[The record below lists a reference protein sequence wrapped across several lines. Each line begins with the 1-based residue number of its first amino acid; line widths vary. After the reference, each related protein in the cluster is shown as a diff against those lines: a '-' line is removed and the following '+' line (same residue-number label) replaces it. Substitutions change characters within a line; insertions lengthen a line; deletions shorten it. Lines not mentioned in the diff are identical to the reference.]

1 MRMRL
6 VRYIF
11 IFFTG
16 LQVLSLQAQEKSGYI
31 PLTKA
36 ERQQVETL
44 LGKMTLEEKAHQLAS
59 FYPNANRRLNIP
71 HMQAGEALHGIVA
84 AGATSFP
91 QAISLASSWDQS
103 LVERV
108 STAIAKEA
116 RAIGIHHVYTPM
128 LGVLRDARWGRFE
141 EGYGEDAYFVSK
153 IGVAFINGLQGTGKN
168 KFNKDHVVAT
178 AKHFVADSEP
188 LLGANGAAVEISLRS
203 LHEVHLPPFRAA
215 VEEAQVGAVMPAHHT
230 LNGIPCHINTYTL
243 NDVFRKEYGFDGLGV
258 SDNNDLRWVQ
268 DRLFA
273 TESREE
279 TIRKGLEAGVHTEL
293 AFKQT
298 WADKR
303 MYGPPLVAAVKS
315 GKVPVKL
322 VDDAVRKVLE
332 FKIALHLDQEEN
344 PLGKEM
350 TELQKGT
357 KDADVNADVFFSQI
371 DGSLSSP
378 RSNYKVI
385 LNTPAHDALA
395 LEAAR
400 KSIILLKNANAL
412 LPFKKDQFKKIAVI
426 GPNADT
432 IRLGTYST
440 QQPKHFITVKQGIEN
455 AVGKKGTV
463 LYAKGT
469 NIQQPKAEDI
479 AEAVAIAQQADV
491 CILVLG
497 DDDKT
502 VMENVD
508 RDDIALPGDQDKLMQ
523 AIVATGKP
531 VVLVL
536 LHGRP
541 AAIQWAKDHVPAIL
555 DGWFLGQETG
565 KVIAEAIFGD
575 INPSGKLTVTYPR
588 NVGQVPAFYNTLIPG
603 RPRMMWGTQEGA
615 TYPFG
620 HGISYTQFKYG
631 ELKLSKP
638 TMTAGETITVEVEI
652 TNTGE
657 VAGDEIVQLYLRDDV
672 SSLARPIKE
681 LKGFK
686 RISLQ
691 PGETQKV
698 TLPISTRALEFW
710 KDGKWITEPGS
721 FTVMV
726 GPSSEEFKTTK
737 LQLTQ

>member
-1 MRMRL
+1 MRL
-6 VRYIF
+6 KF
-11 IFFTG
+11 ILCAIVC
-16 LQVLSLQAQEKSGYI
+16 LQFSTTQSQEKTGYI
-31 PLTKA
+31 PLTPK
-36 ERQQVETL
+36 ERQQVAL
-44 LGKMTLEEKAHQLAS
+44 LLSKMTVEEKAHQLAS
-59 FYPNANRRLNIP
+59 FYPNANKRLNIP

-91 QAISLASSWDQS
+91 QAIALASSWDTG

-108 STAIAKEA
+108 STVIAKEA
-116 RAIGIHHVYTPM
+116 RAMGIQHCYTPM

-141 EGYGEDAYFVSK
+141 EGYSEDPYLVSK
-153 IGVAFINGLQGTGKN
+153 IGVAFINGLQGTGKSR
-168 KFNKDHVVAT
+168 FNKDHVVAT

-215 VEEAQVGAVMPAHHT
+215 VEEAQVGAIMPAHHT
-230 LNGIPCHINTYTL
+230 LNGVPCHINTYTL
-243 NDVFRKEYGFDGLGV
+243 NDVLRRAYGFDGLVV

-279 TIRKGLEAGVHTEL
+279 TILKALEAGVHTEL

-303 MYGPPLVAAVKS
+303 MYGPLLVNAVKN
-315 GKVPVKL
+315 GKVPMKL
-322 VDDAVRKVLE
+322 LDDAVRKVLE
-332 FKIALHLDQEEN
+332 FKVALHLEEEEN

-378 RSNYKVI
+378 RSNYKTV
-385 LNTPAHDALA
+385 LSNPEHDVLA

-400 KSIILLKNANAL
+400 KSIILLKNANNL

-432 IRLGTYST
+432 VRLGTYST
-440 QQPKHFITVKQGIEN
+440 QQPKHFITVKQGIESLAN
-455 AVGKKGTV
+455 KNTSI

-469 NIQQPKAEDI
+469 DIQHPNDSQITA
-479 AEAVAIAQQADV
+479 AVAVAKAADV

-497 DDDKT
+497 DDEKT

-508 RDDIALPGDQDKLMQ
+508 RDDIALPGDQNKLMQ

-541 AAIQWAKDHVPAIL
+541 PGIQWAKDNVPAIL

-565 KVIAEAIFGD
+565 KVIAETIFGET
-575 INPSGKLTVTYPR
+575 NPSGKLTVTYPR

-603 RPRMMWGTQEGA
+603 RPREMWGTAQGA

-620 HGISYTQFKYG
+620 YGLSYTQFKYS
-631 ELKLSKP
+631 EIKLSKT
-638 TMTAGETITVEVEI
+638 TMKNSETVFAEVEL
-652 TNTGE
+652 TNTGKI
-657 VAGDEIVQLYLRDDV
+657 AGDEIVQLYLRDNI

-686 RISLQ
+686 RITLQ
-691 PGETQKV
+691 PGATQKV
-698 TLPISTRALEFW
+698 SFPISARALEFW
-710 KDGKWITEPGS
+710 KDGQWITEPGS
-721 FTVMV
+721 FTVMI
-726 GPSSEEFKTTK
+726 GPNSEELKKTT

>member
-1 MRMRL
+1 MRL
-6 VRYIF
+6 KF
-11 IFFTG
+11 ILLFIIC
-16 LQVLSLQAQEKSGYI
+16 LQFLTIQAQEKTGYI
-31 PLTKA
+31 PLTQK
-36 ERQQVETL
+36 ERQQVAL
-44 LGKMTLEEKAHQLAS
+44 LLNKMTVEEKAHQLAS
-59 FYPNANRRLNIP
+59 FYPNANKRLNIP
-71 HMQAGEALHGIVA
+71 HMQAGEALHGIVV

-91 QAISLASSWDQS
+91 QAISLASSWDPT
-103 LVERV
+103 LIERV

-116 RAIGIHHVYTPM
+116 RAMGIHHCYTPM

-141 EGYGEDAYFVSK
+141 EGYSEDPYLVGK

-168 KFNKDHVVAT
+168 RFNKDHVVAT

-203 LHEVHLPPFRAA
+203 LHEIHLTPFRAA
-215 VEEAQVGAVMPAHHT
+215 VEEAKVGAIMPAHHT
-230 LNGIPCHINTYTL
+230 LNGVPCHINTYTL
-243 NDVFRKEYGFDGLGV
+243 NDVLRKEYGFDGLVV

-273 TESREE
+273 TETREE
-279 TIRKGLEAGVHTEL
+279 TILKALEAGVHTEL

-298 WADKR
+298 WGDKR
-303 MYGPPLVAAVKS
+303 MYGPLLVNAVKN
-315 GKVPVKL
+315 GKMPLKL
-322 VDDAVRKVLE
+322 LDDAVRKVLE
-332 FKIALHLDQEEN
+332 FKIALHLGEEEN

-350 TELQKGT
+350 TELEKGR

-371 DGSLSSP
+371 DGALSSP
-378 RSNYKVI
+378 RSNYKTV
-385 LNTPAHDALA
+385 LRNPEHDALA
-395 LEAAR
+395 LEAAQ
-400 KSIILLKNANAL
+400 KSIILLKNANNL

-432 IRLGTYST
+432 TRLGTYST
-440 QQPKHFITVKQGIEN
+440 QQPKHFITVKKGIEN
-455 AVGKKGTV
+455 AVGGNARV

-469 NIQQPKAEDI
+469 DIQYPKDVQI
-479 AEAVAIAQQADV
+479 ADAVAIANQADV

-508 RDDIALPGDQDKLMQ
+508 RDDINLPGDQNKLMQ

-541 AAIQWAKDHVPAIL
+541 PALQWAKDNVPAIL

-565 KVIAEAIFGD
+565 KVVADAIFGD

-603 RPRMMWGTQEGA
+603 RPREMWGTAQGA

-620 HGISYTQFKYG
+620 YGLSYTQFKYADV
-631 ELKLSKP
+631 KLSK
-638 TMTAGETITVEVEI
+638 TSMSSKETVFAEVEV
-652 TNTGE
+652 TNTGK

-686 RISLQ
+686 RINIQ
-691 PGETQKV
+691 PGATQKV
-698 TLPISTRALEFW
+698 SFPISSRALEFW
-710 KDGKWITEPGS
+710 KDGKWITEPGM

-726 GPSSEEFKTTK
+726 GSNSEELKTIK
-737 LQLTQ
+737 LQLTK

>member
-1 MRMRL
+1 MRL
-6 VRYIF
+6 VKIVLF
-11 IFFTG
+11 FFTA
-16 LQVLSLQAQEKSGYI
+16 LQLLNAQAQEKSGYI
-31 PLTKA
+31 PLTQQ
-36 ERQQVETL
+36 ERQKVETL
-44 LGKMTLEEKAHQLAS
+44 LSKMTLEEKAHQLAS
-59 FYPNANRRLNIP
+59 FYPNANKRLNIP
-71 HMQAGEALHGIVA
+71 HMQAGECLHGVVA
-84 AGATSFP
+84 AGTTSFP
-91 QAISLASSWDQS
+91 QAISIASSWDPS

-108 STAIAKEA
+108 STVLAKEA
-116 RAIGIHHVYTPM
+116 RALGIHHCYTPM

-141 EGYGEDAYFVSK
+141 EGYAEDAYLVSK
-153 IGVAFINGLQGTGKN
+153 IGVAFINGLQGRGKER
-168 KFNKDHVVAT
+168 FGKDRVVAT

-203 LHEVHLPPFRAA
+203 LHEIHLPPFRAA
-215 VEEAQVGAVMPAHHT
+215 VEEAQVGSVMPAHHT
-230 LNGIPCHINTYTL
+230 LNGVPCHINTYTL

-273 TESREE
+273 TETREE
-279 TIRKGLEAGVHTEL
+279 TIRKALEAGVHTEL

-322 VDDAVRKVLE
+322 LDDAVRKVLE
-332 FKIALHLDQEEN
+332 FKIALHLDEEEN

-378 RSNYKVI
+378 RLNYKTV
-385 LNTPAHDALA
+385 LNNPAHDALA

-400 KSIILLKNANAL
+400 KSLILLKNNNL
-412 LPFKKDQFKKIAVI
+412 LPFKKGQFKKIAVI

-440 QQPKHFITVKQGIEN
+440 QQPKHFITVRQGIERE
-455 AVGKKGTV
+455 VGKNTQV

-469 NIQQPKAEDI
+469 DIQHPKDEQI
-479 AEAVAIAQQADV
+479 AEAVAIAKQADV

-508 RDDIALPGDQDKLMQ
+508 RDDIRLPGDQDKLMQ
-523 AIVATGKP
+523 AIMATGKP

-541 AAIQWAKDHVPAIL
+541 AAIQWAKDHIPAIL

-565 KVIAEAIFGD
+565 TVIAEAIFGD
-575 INPSGKLTVTYPR
+575 INPSGKLTVTIPR

-603 RPRMMWGTQEGA
+603 RPRMMWGTVEGA

-620 HGISYTQFKYG
+620 YGLSYTQFKYG
-631 ELKLSKP
+631 EVKLSK
-638 TMTAGETITVEVEI
+638 TSMKANETVFAEVEI
-652 TNTGE
+652 TNIGKM
-657 VAGDEIVQLYLRDDV
+657 AGDEIVQLYLRDDI

-686 RISLQ
+686 RISLH

-698 TLPISTRALEFW
+698 SLPISSRALEFW

-721 FTVMV
+721 FTVMM
-726 GPSSEEFKTTK
+726 GPNSEELKTVK
-737 LQLTQ
+737 LQFFTK

>member
-1 MRMRL
+1 MRL
-6 VRYIF
+6 TKIILLFF
-11 IFFTG
+11 IVLPFFNTR
-16 LQVLSLQAQEKSGYI
+16 AQEKSGYI
-31 PLTKA
+31 PLTQK
-36 ERQQVETL
+36 ERQKVEL
-44 LGKMTLEEKAHQLAS
+44 LLSKMSLEEKAHQLAS
-59 FYPNANRRLNIP
+59 FYPNANKRLNIP
-71 HMQAGEALHGIVA
+71 HMQAGECLHGVVA
-84 AGATSFP
+84 AGTTSFP
-91 QAISLASSWDQS
+91 QAISMASSWDPE
-103 LVERV
+103 LIERIATV
-108 STAIAKEA
+108 IAKEA
-116 RAIGIHHVYTPM
+116 RALGIHHCYTPM

-141 EGYGEDAYFVSK
+141 EGYAEDAYLVSK
-153 IGVAFINGLQGTGKN
+153 IGAAFINGLQGRGKER
-168 KFNKDHVVAT
+168 FSKDRVVAT

-203 LHEVHLPPFRAA
+203 LHEIHLPPFRAA
-215 VEEAQVGAVMPAHHT
+215 VEEANVGSVMPAHHT
-230 LNGIPCHINTYTL
+230 LNGVPCHINTYTL
-243 NDVFRKEYGFDGLGV
+243 NEVFRKEYGFDGLGV

-273 TESREE
+273 TETREE
-279 TIRKGLEAGVHTEL
+279 TIRKALEAGVHTEL

-303 MYGPPLVAAVKS
+303 MYGPPLVTAVKS

-322 VDDAVRKVLE
+322 LDEAVRKVLE
-332 FKIALHLDQEEN
+332 FKIALRLDEEEN

-378 RSNYKVI
+378 RSNYKSI
-385 LNTPAHDALA
+385 LNNPAHDALA

-400 KSIILLKNANAL
+400 KSIILLKNGNNL
-412 LPFKKDQFKKIAVI
+412 LPFRKDQFKKIAVI

-440 QQPKHFITVKQGIEN
+440 QQPKHFITVKQGIEV
-455 AVGKKGTV
+455 AVGKNTRVLYSKGTD
-463 LYAKGT
+463 
-469 NIQQPKAEDI
+469 IQRPDSRHIAQAVKI
-479 AEAVAIAQQADV
+479 AEEADA

-508 RDDIALPGDQDKLMQ
+508 RDDIALPGEQDKLMQ

-541 AAIQWAKDHVPAIL
+541 AAIQWARDHVPAIL

-565 KVIAEAIFGD
+565 KVVAEAIFGD

-603 RPRMMWGTQEGA
+603 RPRMMWGTTEGA

-620 HGISYTQFKYG
+620 YGISYTQFKYS
-631 ELKLSKP
+631 EPKLSKNI
-638 TMTAGETITVEVEI
+638 MNDKETVFAEVEVS
-652 TNTGE
+652 NTGKM
-657 VAGDEIVQLYLRDDV
+657 AGDEIVQLYIRDDI

-686 RISLQ
+686 RISLK

-698 TLPISTRALEFW
+698 ALPINSRALEFW
-710 KDGKWITEPGS
+710 KDGRWVTEPGS
-721 FTVMV
+721 FTIMM
-726 GPSSEEFKTTK
+726 GPNSEALKSVK
-737 LQLTQ
+737 LQLTK

>member
-1 MRMRL
+1 MRL
-6 VRYIF
+6 IKIVF
-11 IFFTG
+11 FFFTV
-16 LQVLSLQAQEKSGYI
+16 LQILNVQAQEKSGYI
-31 PLTKA
+31 PLTQQ
-36 ERQQVETL
+36 ERQKVETL
-44 LGKMTLEEKAHQLAS
+44 LSKMTLEEKAHQLAS
-59 FYPNANRRLNIP
+59 FYPNANKRLNIP
-71 HMQAGEALHGIVA
+71 HMQAGECLHGVVA
-84 AGATSFP
+84 AGTTSFP
-91 QAISLASSWDQS
+91 QAISIASSWDPS

-108 STAIAKEA
+108 STVIAKEA
-116 RAIGIHHVYTPM
+116 RALGIHHCYTPM

-141 EGYGEDAYFVSK
+141 EGYAEDAYLVSK
-153 IGVAFINGLQGTGKN
+153 IGVAFINGLQGRGKER
-168 KFNKDHVVAT
+168 FGKDRVVAT

-203 LHEVHLPPFRAA
+203 LHEIHLPPFRAA
-215 VEEAQVGAVMPAHHT
+215 VEEAQVGSVMPAHHT
-230 LNGIPCHINTYTL
+230 LNGVPCHINTYTL

-273 TESREE
+273 TETREE
-279 TIRKGLEAGVHTEL
+279 TIRKALEAGVHTEL

-322 VDDAVRKVLE
+322 LDDAVRKVLE
-332 FKIALHLDQEEN
+332 FKIALHLDEEEN

-378 RSNYKVI
+378 RSNYKTV
-385 LNTPAHDALA
+385 LNNPAHDALA

-400 KSIILLKNANAL
+400 KSLILLKNNNL
-412 LPFKKDQFKKIAVI
+412 LPFKKGQFKKIAVI

-440 QQPKHFITVKQGIEN
+440 QQPKHFITVKQGIER
-455 AVGKKGTV
+455 AVGKNTQV

-469 NIQQPKAEDI
+469 DIQHPKDAQI
-479 AEAVAIAQQADV
+479 AEAVATAKEADV

-508 RDDIALPGDQDKLMQ
+508 RDDISLPGDQDKLMQ
-523 AIVATGKP
+523 AIMATGKP

-541 AAIQWAKDHVPAIL
+541 AAIQWAKDHVPVIL

-565 KVIAEAIFGD
+565 TVIAEAIFGD
-575 INPSGKLTVTYPR
+575 INPSGKLTVTIPR

-603 RPRMMWGTQEGA
+603 RPRMMWGTIEGA

-620 HGISYTQFKYG
+620 YGLSYTQFKYG
-631 ELKLSKP
+631 EVKLSKAS
-638 TMTAGETITVEVEI
+638 MKANETVFAEVEI
-652 TNTGE
+652 TNTGKM
-657 VAGDEIVQLYLRDDV
+657 AGDEIVQLYLRDDI

-686 RISLQ
+686 RISLR

-698 TLPISTRALEFW
+698 SLPITSRSLEFW
-710 KDGKWITEPGS
+710 KDGKWITEAGS
-721 FTVMV
+721 FTVMM
-726 GPSSEEFKTTK
+726 GPNSEELKTIK
-737 LQLTQ
+737 LQLVH

>member
-1 MRMRL
+1 MRL
-6 VRYIF
+6 KF
-11 IFFTG
+11 ILFAIVC
-16 LQVLSLQAQEKSGYI
+16 LQFSTIQAQEKTGYV
-31 PLTKA
+31 PLTQQ
-36 ERQQVETL
+36 ERQKVAL
-44 LGKMTLEEKAHQLAS
+44 LLSKMTVEEKAHQLAS
-59 FYPNANRRLNIP
+59 FYPNANKRLNIP

-91 QAISLASSWDQS
+91 QAISLASSWDTD

-108 STAIAKEA
+108 STVIAKEA
-116 RAIGIHHVYTPM
+116 RAMGIQHCYTPM

-141 EGYGEDAYFVSK
+141 EGYSEDPYLVSK

-168 KFNKDHVVAT
+168 RFNKDHVVAT

-203 LHEVHLPPFRAA
+203 LHEIHLAPFRAA
-215 VEEAQVGAVMPAHHT
+215 VEEAHVGSIMPAHHT
-230 LNGIPCHINTYTL
+230 LNGVPCHINTYTL
-243 NDVFRKEYGFDGLGV
+243 NDVLRRAYGFDGLVV

-273 TESREE
+273 TETREE
-279 TIRKGLEAGVHTEL
+279 TILKALEAGVHTEL

-303 MYGPPLVAAVKS
+303 MYGPLLVNAVKN
-315 GKVPVKL
+315 GKVPMKL
-322 VDDAVRKVLE
+322 LDDAVRKVLE
-332 FKIALHLDQEEN
+332 FKIALHLEEEEN

-378 RSNYKVI
+378 RSNYKTV
-385 LNTPAHDALA
+385 LSNPAHDVLA

-400 KSIILLKNANAL
+400 KSIILLKNANNL

-440 QQPKHFITVKQGIEN
+440 QQPKHFITVKQGIESL
-455 AVGKKGTV
+455 ADKSTKI

-469 NIQQPKAEDI
+469 DIQHPKDSQI
-479 AEAVAIAQQADV
+479 TEAVAIANQADV

-497 DDDKT
+497 DDEKT

-508 RDDIALPGDQDKLMQ
+508 RDDIALPGDQNKLMQ

-541 AAIQWAKDHVPAIL
+541 PGIQWAKDHVPAIL
-555 DGWFLGQETG
+555 DGWFLGQESGT
-565 KVIAEAIFGD
+565 VIAEAIFGA

-603 RPRMMWGTQEGA
+603 RPREMWGTSQGA

-620 HGISYTQFKYG
+620 YGLSYTQFKYADV
-631 ELKLSKP
+631 KLSKSA
-638 TMTAGETITVEVEI
+638 MNNKETVFAEVEV
-652 TNTGE
+652 TNTGN
-657 VAGDEIVQLYLRDDV
+657 VAGDEIVQLYLRDDI

-691 PGETQKV
+691 PGASQKV
-698 TLPISTRALEFW
+698 SFPISSRALEFW

-721 FTVMV
+721 FTVMI
-726 GPSSEEFKTTK
+726 GPNSEELKKTT
-737 LQLTQ
+737 LQLTK

>member
-1 MRMRL
+1 MRL
-6 VRYIF
+6 IQF
-11 IFFTG
+11 ILFFFTG
-16 LQVLSLQAQEKSGYI
+16 LQLLNARAQEKSGYI
-31 PLTKA
+31 PLTQQ
-36 ERQQVETL
+36 ERQKVEQL
-44 LGKMTLEEKAHQLAS
+44 LSKMTLEEKAHQLAS
-59 FYPNANRRLNIP
+59 FYPNANKRLNIP
-71 HMQAGEALHGIVA
+71 HMQAGECLHGVVA
-84 AGATSFP
+84 AGTTSFP
-91 QAISLASSWDQS
+91 QAISIASSWDPS

-108 STAIAKEA
+108 STVIAKEA
-116 RAIGIHHVYTPM
+116 RALGIHHCYTPM

-141 EGYGEDAYFVSK
+141 EGYGEDAYLVSK
-153 IGVAFINGLQGTGKN
+153 IGVAFINGLQGRGKDR
-168 KFNKDHVVAT
+168 FGKDRVVAT

-215 VEEAQVGAVMPAHHT
+215 VEEAQVGSVMPAHHT
-230 LNGIPCHINTYTL
+230 LNGVPCHINTYTL
-243 NDVFRKEYGFDGLGV
+243 NDVFRKEYGFNGLGV

-273 TESREE
+273 TETREE
-279 TIRKGLEAGVHTEL
+279 TIRKALEAGVHTEL

-303 MYGPPLVAAVKS
+303 MYGPPLVAGVKS
-315 GKVPVKL
+315 GKVPLKL
-322 VDDAVRKVLE
+322 LDDAVRKVLE
-332 FKIALHLDQEEN
+332 FKIALHLDEEEN

-378 RSNYKVI
+378 RANYKTV
-385 LNTPAHDALA
+385 LNNPAHDALA

-400 KSIILLKNANAL
+400 KSLILLKNNNL

-440 QQPKHFITVKQGIEN
+440 QQPKHFITVKQGIET
-455 AVGKKGTV
+455 AVGKNATV

-469 NIQQPKAEDI
+469 DIQHPDDAQI
-479 AEAVAIAQQADV
+479 TEAVAIAKQADV
-491 CILVLG
+491 CVLVLG

-508 RDDIALPGDQDKLMQ
+508 RDDITLPGHQDKLMQ
-523 AIVATGKP
+523 AIMATGKP

-565 KVIAEAIFGD
+565 TAIAEALFGD
-575 INPSGKLTVTYPR
+575 INPSGKLTVTFPR

-603 RPRMMWGTQEGA
+603 RPRMMWGTTEGA

-620 HGISYTQFKYG
+620 YGISYTQFRYG
-631 ELKLSKP
+631 NLKLSKS
-638 TMTAGETITVEVEI
+638 TMNDKETIFAEVEI
-652 TNTGE
+652 TNAGKM
-657 VAGDEIVQLYLRDDV
+657 AGDEIVQLYLRDDV

-686 RISLQ
+686 RISLR

-698 TLPISTRALEFW
+698 SLPISSRSLEFW
-710 KDGKWITEPGS
+710 KDGKWITEAGS
-721 FTVMV
+721 FSVMM
-726 GPSSEEFKTTK
+726 GPNSEELQTVK
-737 LQLTQ
+737 LQLTK

>member
-1 MRMRL
+1 MRL
-6 VRYIF
+6 K
-11 IFFTG
+11 FTLCAIIC
-16 LQVLSLQAQEKSGYI
+16 LQISTIQAQEKTGYI
-31 PLTKA
+31 PLTPK
-36 ERQQVETL
+36 ERQQVALL
-44 LGKMTLEEKAHQLAS
+44 LGKMTVEEKAHQLAS
-59 FYPNANRRLNIP
+59 FYPNPNKRLNIP

-91 QAISLASSWDQS
+91 QAIALASSWDTG

-108 STAIAKEA
+108 STVIAKEA
-116 RAIGIHHVYTPM
+116 RAMGIQHCYTPM

-141 EGYGEDAYFVSK
+141 EGYSEDPYLVSK

-168 KFNKDHVVAT
+168 RFNKDHVVAT

-215 VEEAQVGAVMPAHHT
+215 VEEAHVGAIMPAHHT

-243 NDVFRKEYGFDGLGV
+243 NDVLRRAYGFDGLVV

-279 TIRKGLEAGVHTEL
+279 TILKALEAGVHTEL

-303 MYGPPLVAAVKS
+303 MYGPLLVNAVKN
-315 GKVPVKL
+315 GKVPMKL
-322 VDDAVRKVLE
+322 LDEAVTKVLE
-332 FKIALHLDQEEN
+332 FKIALHLEEEEN

-378 RSNYKVI
+378 RSNYKTV
-385 LNTPAHDALA
+385 LSSPEHDVLA

-400 KSIILLKNANAL
+400 KSIILLKNANNL

-440 QQPKHFITVKQGIEN
+440 QQPKHFITVKQGIESLVDKN
-455 AVGKKGTV
+455 TSI

-469 NIQQPKAEDI
+469 DIQHPKDSQITA
-479 AEAVAIAQQADV
+479 AVAVAKSADV

-497 DDDKT
+497 DDEKT

-508 RDDIALPGDQDKLMQ
+508 RDDIALPGDQNKLMQ

-541 AAIQWAKDHVPAIL
+541 PGIQWAKDNVPAIL

-565 KVIAEAIFGD
+565 KVVAETIFGEN
-575 INPSGKLTVTYPR
+575 NPSGKLTVTYPR

-603 RPRMMWGTQEGA
+603 RPREMWGTAQGA
-615 TYPFG
+615 TYSFG
-620 HGISYTQFKYG
+620 YGLSYTQFKYS
-631 ELKLSKP
+631 EIKLSKSNMKD
-638 TMTAGETITVEVEI
+638 TETVFAEVEL
-652 TNTGE
+652 TNTGK
-657 VAGDEIVQLYLRDDV
+657 VAGDEIVQLYLRDDI

-691 PGETQKV
+691 PGASQKV
-698 TLPISTRALEFW
+698 SFPISARALEFW

-726 GPSSEEFKTTK
+726 GPNSEELKKTT
-737 LQLTQ
+737 LQLTK

>member
-1 MRMRL
+1 MRL
-6 VRYIF
+6 VKIVLL
-11 IFFTG
+11 FFTA
-16 LQVLSLQAQEKSGYI
+16 LQLLNAQAQDKSGYI
-31 PLTKA
+31 PLTQQ
-36 ERQQVETL
+36 ERQKVEML
-44 LGKMTLEEKAHQLAS
+44 LSKMTLEEKAHQLAS
-59 FYPNANRRLNIP
+59 FYPNANKRLNIP
-71 HMQAGEALHGIVA
+71 HMQAGECLHGVVA
-84 AGATSFP
+84 AGTTSFP
-91 QAISLASSWDQS
+91 QAISLASSWDPA

-108 STAIAKEA
+108 STVIAKEA
-116 RAIGIHHVYTPM
+116 RALGIHHCYTPM

-141 EGYGEDAYFVSK
+141 EGYGEDAYLVSQ
-153 IGVAFINGLQGTGKN
+153 IGVAFINGLQGRGKDR
-168 KFNKDHVVAT
+168 FSKDRVVAT

-215 VEEAQVGAVMPAHHT
+215 VEEAQVGSVMPAHHT
-230 LNGIPCHINTYTL
+230 LNGVPCHINTYTL
-243 NDVFRKEYGFDGLGV
+243 NDVFRKEYGFNGLGV

-273 TESREE
+273 TETREE
-279 TIRKGLEAGVHTEL
+279 TIRKALEAGVHTEL

-315 GKVPVKL
+315 GHVPVKL
-322 VDDAVRKVLE
+322 LDDAVRKVLE
-332 FKIALHLDQEEN
+332 FKIALHLDEEEN

-378 RSNYKVI
+378 RSNYNTV
-385 LNTPAHDALA
+385 LNNPAHDALA

-400 KSIILLKNANAL
+400 KSLILLKNNNL

-440 QQPKHFITVKQGIEN
+440 QQPKHFITVKQGIEKT
-455 AVGKKGTV
+455 VGKNSQV
-463 LYAKGT
+463 FYAKGT
-469 NIQQPKAEDI
+469 DIQHPKDAQI
-479 AEAVAIAQQADV
+479 MEAVALAKQADV

-508 RDDIALPGDQDKLMQ
+508 RDDITLPGDQDKLMQ

-541 AAIQWAKDHVPAIL
+541 AAIHWAKDHVPAIL

-565 KVIAEAIFGD
+565 TVIAEAIFGD
-575 INPSGKLTVTYPR
+575 INPSGKLTVTFPR

-603 RPRMMWGTQEGA
+603 RPRMMWGTVEGA

-620 HGISYTQFKYG
+620 YGLSFTQFKYG
-631 ELKLSKP
+631 EIKLSK
-638 TMTAGETITVEVEI
+638 TSMKANESVLAEVEV
-652 TNTGE
+652 TNTGKM
-657 VAGDEIVQLYLRDDV
+657 AGDEIVQLYLRDDI

-686 RISLQ
+686 RISLR

-698 TLPISTRALEFW
+698 SIPISSRSLEFW

-721 FTVMV
+721 FTVMM
-726 GPSSEEFKTTK
+726 GPNSEELKTIK
-737 LQLTQ
+737 LQLIH

>member
-1 MRMRL
+1 MRL
-6 VRYIF
+6 TKIILLFF
-11 IFFTG
+11 IVLPFFNTR
-16 LQVLSLQAQEKSGYI
+16 AQEKSGYI
-31 PLTKA
+31 PLTQK
-36 ERQQVETL
+36 ERQKAAL
-44 LGKMTLEEKAHQLAS
+44 LLSKMSLEEKAHQLAS
-59 FYPNANRRLNIP
+59 FYPNANKRLNIP
-71 HMQAGEALHGIVA
+71 HMQAGECLHGVVA
-84 AGATSFP
+84 AGTTSFP
-91 QAISLASSWDQS
+91 QAISIASSWDPL

-108 STAIAKEA
+108 STVIAKEA
-116 RAIGIHHVYTPM
+116 RALGIHHCYTPM

-141 EGYGEDAYFVSK
+141 EGYGEDAYLVSK
-153 IGVAFINGLQGTGKN
+153 IGVAFINGLQGTGKDR
-168 KFNKDHVVAT
+168 FSKDHVVAT

-203 LHEVHLPPFRAA
+203 LHEIHLPPFRAA
-215 VEEAQVGAVMPAHHT
+215 VEEAKVGAVMPAHHT
-230 LNGIPCHINTYTL
+230 LNGVPCHINTYTL
-243 NDVFRKEYGFDGLGV
+243 NEVFRKEYGFDGLGV

-273 TESREE
+273 TETREE
-279 TIRKGLEAGVHTEL
+279 TIRKALEAGVHTEL

-322 VDDAVRKVLE
+322 LDDAVRKVLE
-332 FKIALHLDQEEN
+332 FKIALHLDEEEN

-357 KDADVNADVFFSQI
+357 RDADVNADVFFSQI

-378 RSNYKVI
+378 RSDYKTV
-385 LNTPAHDALA
+385 LNNPAHDALA

-400 KSIILLKNANAL
+400 KSIILLKNTGNL
-412 LPFKKDQFKKIAVI
+412 LPFKKEQFKKIAVI

-455 AVGKKGTV
+455 ALGNNTKV

-469 NIQQPKAEDI
+469 DIQQPRAAQI
-479 AEAVAIAQQADV
+479 AEAVSIANQADA

-508 RDDIALPGDQDKLMQ
+508 RDDITLPGDQDKLMQ

-565 KVIAEAIFGD
+565 TAVAEAIFGD

-603 RPRMMWGTQEGA
+603 RPRMMWGTTEGA

-620 HGISYTQFKYG
+620 YGLSYTQFKYSD
-631 ELKLSKP
+631 LKLSKNS
-638 TMTAGETITVEVEI
+638 MTDKETIFAEFEV
-652 TNTGE
+652 TNTGKM
-657 VAGDEIVQLYLRDDV
+657 AGDEIVQLYLRDDI

-686 RISLQ
+686 RISLKS
-691 PGETQKV
+691 GETQKV
-698 TLPISTRALEFW
+698 SLPITSRSLEFW
-710 KDGKWITEPGS
+710 KDGKWVTEAGS
-721 FTVMV
+721 FTVMA
-726 GPSSEEFKTTK
+726 GPNSEELKTVK
-737 LQLTQ
+737 LQLIK

>member
-1 MRMRL
+1 MRL
-6 VRYIF
+6 KF
-11 IFFTG
+11 IVLFIIC
-16 LQVLSLQAQEKSGYI
+16 LQFLTIQAQEKTGYI
-31 PLTKA
+31 PLTQK
-36 ERQQVETL
+36 ERQQVAL
-44 LGKMTLEEKAHQLAS
+44 LLNKMTVEEKAHQLAS
-59 FYPNANRRLNIP
+59 FYPNANKRLNIP
-71 HMQAGEALHGIVA
+71 HMQAGEALHGIVV

-91 QAISLASSWDQS
+91 QAISLASSWDPT
-103 LVERV
+103 LIERV
-108 STAIAKEA
+108 ATAIAKEA
-116 RAIGIHHVYTPM
+116 RAMGIHHCYTPM

-141 EGYGEDAYFVSK
+141 EGYSEDPYLVGK

-168 KFNKDHVVAT
+168 RFNKDHVVAT

-203 LHEVHLPPFRAA
+203 LHEIHLTPFRAA
-215 VEEAQVGAVMPAHHT
+215 VGEAKVGAIMPAHHT
-230 LNGIPCHINTYTL
+230 LNGVPCHINTYTL
-243 NDVFRKEYGFDGLGV
+243 NDVLRKEYGFDGLVV

-273 TESREE
+273 TETREE
-279 TIRKGLEAGVHTEL
+279 TILKALEAGVHTEL

-298 WADKR
+298 WDDKR
-303 MYGPPLVAAVKS
+303 MYGPLLVNAVKN
-315 GKVPVKL
+315 GKMPLKL
-322 VDDAVRKVLE
+322 LDDAVRKVLE
-332 FKIALHLDQEEN
+332 FKIALHLGEEEN

-350 TELQKGT
+350 TELEKGR

-371 DGSLSSP
+371 DGALSSP
-378 RSNYKVI
+378 RSNYKTV
-385 LNTPAHDALA
+385 LSNPEHDALA
-395 LEAAR
+395 LEAAQ
-400 KSIILLKNANAL
+400 KSIILLKNANNL

-432 IRLGTYST
+432 TRLGTYST
-440 QQPKHFITVKQGIEN
+440 QQPKYFITVKKGIEN
-455 AVGKKGTV
+455 AVGGNARV

-469 NIQQPKAEDI
+469 DIQYPKDVQI
-479 AEAVAIAQQADV
+479 ADAVAIANQADV

-508 RDDIALPGDQDKLMQ
+508 RDDINLPGDQNKLMQ

-541 AAIQWAKDHVPAIL
+541 PALQWAKENVPAIL

-565 KVIAEAIFGD
+565 KVVADAIFGD

-603 RPRMMWGTQEGA
+603 RPREMWGTAQGA

-620 HGISYTQFKYG
+620 YGLSYTQFKYADV
-631 ELKLSKP
+631 KLSK
-638 TMTAGETITVEVEI
+638 TSMSSKETVFAEVEV
-652 TNTGE
+652 TNTGK

-686 RISLQ
+686 RINIQ
-691 PGETQKV
+691 PGATQKV
-698 TLPISTRALEFW
+698 SFPISSRALEFW
-710 KDGKWITEPGS
+710 KDGKWITEPGM

-726 GPSSEEFKTTK
+726 GSNSEELKTIK
-737 LQLTQ
+737 LQLTK

>member
-1 MRMRL
+1 MRL
-6 VRYIF
+6 KLILCAIV
-11 IFFTG
+11 G
-16 LQVLSLQAQEKSGYI
+16 LQLLNAGAQEKSGYI
-31 PLTKA
+31 PLARK
-36 ERQQVETL
+36 ERQKVEQL

-59 FYPNANRRLNIP
+59 FYPNANKRLNIP
-71 HMQAGEALHGIVA
+71 HMQAGECLHGVVA
-84 AGATSFP
+84 AGTTSFP
-91 QAISLASSWDQS
+91 QAIAMASSWDPA
-103 LVERV
+103 LIERI
-108 STAIAKEA
+108 STVIAKEA
-116 RAIGIHHVYTPM
+116 RALGIHHCYTPM

-141 EGYGEDAYFVSK
+141 EGYSEDAYLVSK
-153 IGVAFINGLQGTGKN
+153 IGVAFIKGLQGTGKDR
-168 KFNKDHVVAT
+168 FNKDHVVAT

-230 LNGIPCHINTYTL
+230 LNGVPCHINTYTL

-273 TESREE
+273 TETREE

-322 VDDAVRKVLE
+322 LDDAVRKVLE
-332 FKIALHLDQEEN
+332 FKIALKLDEEEN

-357 KDADVNADVFFSQI
+357 KDADINADVFFSQI

-378 RSNYKVI
+378 RSDYKAV
-385 LNTPAHDALA
+385 LNDPAHDALA

-400 KSIILLKNANAL
+400 KSIILLKNNNNL

-440 QQPKHFITVKQGIEN
+440 QQPKHFITVKHGIEK
-455 AVGKKGTV
+455 AIGKNTDLLYSKGTD
-463 LYAKGT
+463 
-469 NIQQPKAEDI
+469 IQHPAAAQI
-479 AEAVAIAQQADV
+479 AEAVAIAKQADV

-508 RDDIALPGDQDKLMQ
+508 RDDISLPGDQDKLMQ
-523 AIVATGKP
+523 AVVATGKP

-541 AAIQWAKDHVPAIL
+541 AGIQWAKDHVPAIL

-565 KVIAEAIFGD
+565 TAVAEAIFGD

-603 RPRMMWGTQEGA
+603 RPRMMWNTVEGA

-620 HGISYTQFKYG
+620 YGLSYTQFKYSD
-631 ELKLSKP
+631 LKLSKNTMNP
-638 TMTAGETITVEVEI
+638 TETVYAEVEI
-652 TNTGE
+652 TNTGK
-657 VAGDEIVQLYLRDDV
+657 VAGDEIVQLYLRDDI

-686 RISLQ
+686 RISLN

-698 TLPISTRALEFW
+698 ALPISKRALEFW
-710 KDGKWITEPGS
+710 KEGKWITEPGS
-721 FTVMV
+721 FTVMM
-726 GPSSEEFKTTK
+726 GPNSEELKTTK
-737 LQLTQ
+737 LQLNK

>member
-1 MRMRL
+1 MRL
-6 VRYIF
+6 IQYVLLF
-11 IFFTG
+11 IAGFQC
-16 LQVLSLQAQEKSGYI
+16 LYLQAQEKSGYI

-36 ERQQVETL
+36 ERQKVEML

-59 FYPNANRRLNIP
+59 FYPNANKRLNIP

-91 QAISLASSWDQS
+91 QAISIASSWDPS

-108 STAIAKEA
+108 AAVIAKEA
-116 RAIGIHHVYTPM
+116 RAVGIHHCYTPM

-141 EGYGEDAYFVSK
+141 EGYAEDPYLVGK
-153 IGVAFINGLQGTGKN
+153 IGAAFINGLQGTGKDRY
-168 KFNKDHVVAT
+168 NKDHVVAT

-188 LLGANGAAVEISLRS
+188 LLGANGAAVEISLRN

-215 VEEAQVGAVMPAHHT
+215 VEEAKVGAVMPAHHT
-230 LNGIPCHINTYTL
+230 LNGVPCHINTYTL
-243 NDVFRKEYGFDGLGV
+243 NDVFRKEYGFNGLGV

-273 TESREE
+273 TETREE

-315 GKVPVKL
+315 EKVPLKL

-332 FKIALHLDQEEN
+332 FKIALQLDKEEK

-378 RSNYKVI
+378 RSDYKTV
-385 LNTPAHDALA
+385 LSDQSHDALA

-400 KSIILLKNANAL
+400 KSIILLKNSTNL

-455 AVGKKGTV
+455 ALGKNVEV

-469 NIQQPKAEDI
+469 DIQNPKDAQI
-479 AEAVAIAQQADV
+479 EAAIAIAKQAEV
-491 CILVLG
+491 CVLVLG

-508 RDDIALPGDQDKLMQ
+508 RDDITLPGDQDKLMQ

-565 KVIAEAIFGD
+565 TVVAEAIFGD

-603 RPRMMWGTQEGA
+603 RPRMMWNTKEGA

-620 HGISYTQFKYG
+620 YGLSYTQFSYG
-631 ELKLSKP
+631 EVKLSKA
-638 TMTAGETITVEVEI
+638 TMRPGETVFAEVEVR
-652 TNTGE
+652 NTGKM
-657 VAGDEIVQLYLRDDV
+657 AGDEIVQLYLRDDI

-681 LKGFK
+681 LKGFQ

-691 PGETQKV
+691 PGESKKISLPV
-698 TLPISTRALEFW
+698 TTRALEFW

-721 FTVMV
+721 FTIML
-726 GPSSEEFKTTK
+726 GPNSEELKTVK
-737 LQLTQ
+737 LQLVH

>member
-1 MRMRL
+1 MRFIQ
-6 VRYIF
+6 YIPFLF
-11 IFFTG
+11 IISHALT
-16 LQVLSLQAQEKSGYI
+16 LNAQEKSGYI
-31 PLTKA
+31 PLT
-36 ERQQVETL
+36 QQEKQKVEML
-44 LGKMTLEEKAHQLAS
+44 LSKMTLEEKAHQLAS
-59 FYPNANRRLNIP
+59 FYPNANKRLSIP

-91 QAISLASSWDQS
+91 QAISLASSWDPS

-108 STAIAKEA
+108 AATIAKEA
-116 RAIGIHHVYTPM
+116 RAVGIHHCYTPM

-141 EGYGEDAYFVSK
+141 EGYGEDAYLVSK
-153 IGVAFINGLQGTGKN
+153 IGVAFIKGLQGVGKD
-168 KFNKDHVVAT
+168 KFNRDHVVAT

-215 VEEAQVGAVMPAHHT
+215 VQEAQVGSVMPAHHT

-243 NDVFRKEYGFDGLGV
+243 NDVLRKEYGFDGLGV

-273 TESREE
+273 TEAREE
-279 TIRKGLEAGVHTEL
+279 TIKKSLEAGVHTEL

-298 WADKR
+298 WANKR
-303 MYGPPLVAAVKS
+303 MYGPPLVAAVKN
-315 GKVPVKL
+315 GKVPQQL
-322 VDDAVRKVLE
+322 LDDAVRKVLE
-332 FKIALHLDQEEN
+332 FKIALHLDEEEN

-350 TELQKGT
+350 TELQKGA

-378 RSNYKVI
+378 RSDWKSV
-385 LNTPAHDALA
+385 LNNPAHDALA

-400 KSIILLKNANAL
+400 KSIILLKNANGL

-432 IRLGTYST
+432 VRLGTYST
-440 QQPKHFITVKQGIEN
+440 QQPKHFITVREGIAT
-455 AVGKKGTV
+455 AVGKNVEV

-469 NIQQPKAEDI
+469 NIQQPKVNQI
-479 AEAVAIAQQADV
+479 AEAVVVAQQADV
-491 CILVLG
+491 CVLVLG

-508 RDDIALPGDQDKLMQ
+508 RDDITLPGDQDKLMQ

-565 KVIAEAIFGD
+565 RVVAEAIFGD

-603 RPRMMWGTQEGA
+603 RPRMMWGTAEGA

-620 HGISYTQFKYG
+620 YGISYTQFKYG

-638 TMTAGETITVEVEI
+638 VMTTGETISVAVEI
-652 TNTGE
+652 SNTGKM
-657 VAGDEIVQLYLRDDV
+657 AGDEIVQLYLRDDV

-681 LKGFK
+681 LKAFK
-686 RISLQ
+686 RISLKA
-691 PGETQKV
+691 GETQKV
-698 TLPISTRALEFW
+698 VFPISTQALEFW

-726 GPSSEEFKTTK
+726 GPGSEEFKAVK
-737 LQLTQ
+737 LQLK